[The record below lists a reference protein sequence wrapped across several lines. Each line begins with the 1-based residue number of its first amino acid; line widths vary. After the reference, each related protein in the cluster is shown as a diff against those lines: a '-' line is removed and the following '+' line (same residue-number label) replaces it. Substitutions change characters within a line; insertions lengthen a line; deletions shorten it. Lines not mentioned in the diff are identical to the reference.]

1 MTNEFRHSTKYNSV
15 FANARCTLSMSE
27 IQRTWK
33 ERRDVLNKE
42 KAQNRVNEDPI
53 VSVTSRHNPQL
64 NMKYD
69 KARGKWEYIQ
79 KVMVGPDVCQKC
91 MFDFGCEK
99 IRVEGSS
106 DARQFFINI

>member
-1 MTNEFRHSTKYNSV
+1 MI
-15 FANARCTLSMSE
+15 E
-27 IQRTWK
+27 IKRSWK

-42 KAQNRVNEDPI
+42 MEQKRVDPDPI
-53 VSVTSRHNPQL
+53 ASVTSRHNSQL

-69 KARGKWEYIQ
+69 KVRYKWEYIQ
-79 KVMVGPDVCQKC
+79 KVVVGPDVCQKC

-106 DARQFFINI
+106 DALQFFINI